1 MIAFLTLL
9 TLCLPHYILP
19 PRKSRGLHGFAEVCN
34 QGKVSSRGDS
44 AIDLLSGE
52 LWGGLGSLGHFFFER
67 LTIPFSNTMLPTGS
81 WSKMLAAFG
90 CFWLQLFGMIIP
102 QSSWLSLK
110 NSWLPFSKTPNT
122 IKCYPMIPLILCINN
137 MFSQTYKYD
146 KQKSHSTSIECSI
159 SGWFYIHGET
169 QHCSMHCFYLQYFSI
184 IFMVKIDD
192 EYHLWLSNSHSYKHP
207 PVVNSNQRTCVDQVP
222 LIWNIFSYG
231 GFHSHGGVARTI
243 IHWQ

>member
-19 PRKSRGLHGFAEVCN
+19 PRKSRGLQGFAEVCN

-52 LWGGLGSLGHFFFER
+52 LWGGLWSLGHFFFER

-90 CFWLQLFGMIIP
+90 CHWTGFLGWSSRNPHGYPKKIMTPIFNNTQYHKVLSHDSIIYYVLITCSP
-102 QSSWLSLK
+102 K
-110 NSWLPFSKTPNT
+110 HINT
-122 IKCYPMIPLILCINN
+122 IK
-137 MFSQTYKYD
+137 
-146 KQKSHSTSIECSI
+146 KSHSTSIKCSI

-222 LIWNIFSYG
+222 LIWKIFSYG